1 MSFLSP
7 KHPATPPEL
16 IMSRVDE
23 LLAIAETAETRA
35 MAVGEALARQH
46 DWVASLRSRL
56 TQAEAVLRDL
66 VAESEEAELA
76 HREAS
81 RDLEL
86 EADQVEDG
94 AYDALWA

>member
-1 MSFLSP
+1 
-7 KHPATPPEL
+7 
-16 IMSRVDE
+16 MSRVDE
-23 LLAIAETAETRA
+23 LLAIAETAEARA
-35 MAVGEALARQH
+35 MRVAEALARQH
-46 DWVASLRSRL
+46 DWVASLRDRL
-56 TQAEAVLRDL
+56 VKAEAVLRDL

-86 EADQVEDG
+86 EVDQVEDG

>member
-7 KHPATPPEL
+7 KRNATPSEL

-23 LLAIAETAETRA
+23 LLAIAETAEARA
-35 MAVGEALARQH
+35 MRVAEEYANAH
-46 DWVASLRSRL
+46 DTVASLRHRL
-56 TQAEAVLRDL
+56 AKAEAELARL
-66 VAESEEAELA
+66 ASASEEAELA

-86 EADQVEDG
+86 EVDQVEDG